1 MQLTPT
7 TGHIP
12 AKRAENVLVLRT
24 PAPAIVGMLEFDSCW
39 DGAPI
44 EITESGPSVAGRLAA
59 LASRMTIKPLMT
71 VGSYLSPLPLP
82 LGFVDFACRVCA
94 PGRARSEQR

>member
-24 PAPAIVGMLEFDSCW
+24 PAPAIVGMLEFRFVL

-44 EITESGPSVAGRLAA
+44 EITKAA
-59 LASRMTIKPLMT
+59 LVLQ
-71 VGSYLSPLPLP
+71 VGW
-82 LGFVDFACRVCA
+82 RHWH
-94 PGRARSEQR
+94 RA